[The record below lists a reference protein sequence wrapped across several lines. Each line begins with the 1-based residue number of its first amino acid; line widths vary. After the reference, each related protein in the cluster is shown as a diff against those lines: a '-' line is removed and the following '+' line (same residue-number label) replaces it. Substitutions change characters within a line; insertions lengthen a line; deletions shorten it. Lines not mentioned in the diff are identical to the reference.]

1 MKKAPE
7 GASQL
12 NLLESRPVLGWL
24 PDPAGD
30 SYLVPDIDPRVRGF
44 VMLPKELNQH
54 NTRSR
59 RE

>member
-12 NLLESRPVLGWL
+12 NPLESRPVSVGSH
-24 PDPAGD
+24 PAGD
-30 SYLVPDIDPRVRGF
+30 SYLAPDIDPRVRGF